1 MDTKPLNRR
10 PHRRH
15 SPDERAQMEALFR
28 AGATAR
34 AIAAEFGCSERKI
47 HAAARAGKFRRK
59 DLTAAGPVEAA
70 PSAAEADAWARRIG
84 GVAADAPC
92 RALDPEAGLDEARH
106 AAVRTC
112 IGMLRD
118 GDTARAYAYA
128 RLAAVMMRLDRGM
141 GADAADRPSPQDE
154 AAMAFL
160 LERLEAEGE

>member
-1 MDTKPLNRR
+1 
-10 PHRRH
+10 
-15 SPDERAQMEALFR
+15 MEALFR
-28 AGATAR
+28 AGATAK

-47 HAAARAGKFRRK
+47 HTAAREGGFRRK
-59 DLTAAGPVEAA
+59 DLKAAGPVEAA

>member
-28 AGATAR
+28 AGATAK

-47 HAAARAGKFRRK
+47 YAAAREGGFRRK
-59 DLTAAGPVEAA
+59 DLKAAGAVEAA
-70 PSAAEADAWARRIG
+70 PCADQADAWARRIG

-106 AAVRTC
+106 AAVRTA

-128 RLAAVMMRLDRGM
+128 RLAAVMQRLDRGM
-141 GADAADRPSPQDE
+141 EGDGPYRPSPQDE
-154 AAMAFL
+154 AALAFV
-160 LERLEAEGE
+160 LEKLGYEG

>member
-1 MDTKPLNRR
+1 
-10 PHRRH
+10 
-15 SPDERAQMEALFR
+15 MEALFR

-59 DLTAAGPVEAA
+59 DLKAAGPVEAA